1 MTVTLYD
8 NFSSISFTCVTLTC
22 ILFEFFFSVSERLNI
37 PSKNL
42 ALASDENQVSVCF
55 L

>member
-1 MTVTLYD
+1 MT
-8 NFSSISFTCVTLTC
+8 ISLQFLSLASRLHVFCLN
-22 ILFEFFFSVSERLNI
+22 FFSVSERLNI